1 MSEQNTQRQAE
12 SAVDR
17 LLAGS
22 GFGHASDIREELLE
36 LRSLAATAPLPSA
49 AVRALMVGGASAALP
64 ATAELAPASK
74 ETPTAV
80 LAAVGDGSLLP
91 ATEALPSQVPATEAP
106 MKDEL
111 AARRRKRRAAA
122 AGLAVAVALGGGA
135 TAAAAQEGGIPATI
149 NHLSAAVGSVVSQFV
164 PGPAHTSQHE
174 QPAVPAQSPGHGANP
189 APTAPNTTDSAGGA
203 KPSPGATSGAE
214 HANSGKT
221 PAGGAQQAPKTPGNA
236 GNAPIPAPEI
246 VPPSLGAPELPP
258 SLGPSTIPVPVPTHL
273 IPEVPGH
280 PSNPAK

>member
-203 KPSPGATSGAE
+203 KPSPRCHIRSRTRQFREDTGRRSAAGPEDPPETRATRPYPHRKSCRRR
-214 HANSGKT
+214 S
-221 PAGGAQQAPKTPGNA
+221 APRSFRRA
-236 GNAPIPAPEI
+236 W
-246 VPPSLGAPELPP
+246 VPPP
-258 SLGPSTIPVPVPTHL
+258 SRSPFPRI
-273 IPEVPGH
+273 
-280 PSNPAK
+280 